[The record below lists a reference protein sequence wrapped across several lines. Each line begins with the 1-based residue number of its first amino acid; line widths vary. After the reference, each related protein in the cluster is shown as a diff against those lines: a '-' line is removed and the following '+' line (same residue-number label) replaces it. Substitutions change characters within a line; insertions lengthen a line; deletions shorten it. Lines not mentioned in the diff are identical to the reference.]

1 MDIKLLTKFKD
12 QLMRLKSFLQDRIK
26 KLQKIPNF
34 GGDVDAGDEETE
46 ETEEYSN
53 QLSIA
58 QNYKNKLADIDNA
71 LNKMGKQKY
80 GICERCGKRITVD
93 VLEAVPESR
102 LCKACKK
109 LVK

>member
-34 GGDVDAGDEETE
+34 GDDIDAGDEETE

-58 QNYKNKLADIDNA
+58 QNYKNKMSDVDSA
-71 LNKMGKQKY
+71 LDKMGKKKY
-80 GICERCGKRITVD
+80 GICERCGKRITID